1 MSMRTTTFRN
11 VLQGIC
17 RHDGLDYEQIDNVQ
31 LDFAEYVNERL
42 REAWTWE
49 WWPETMLIEQR
60 QYRDDYSGSVTYALD
75 DIVWDPSGKKYYKAL
90 TAGESGNALSN
101 AAKWSDSL
109 GEWDRYIA
117 YEQTGKTK
125 YGDVKGVYER
135 NPRKNTTPGRL
146 NYEMSENGIQASSL
160 AGNQVFVEF
169 RKRPPEFTG
178 VLYDNTTANYYVDD
192 LVWDEGTTA
201 GAQNS
206 GNCYICIQAHTNS
219 PARTPDNA
227 SYWTK
232 VDFPW
237 ILRSFVVRAAYCDFL
252 AADGQ
257 TGKSIAEERRA
268 FEHLEHAADA
278 IGLPQQGEIASVGTV
293 FC

>member
-1 MSMRTTTFRN
+1 MSMRATSFRG
-11 VLQGIC
+11 VMQGIC
-17 RHDGLDYEQIDNVQ
+17 RHDGLDYTQIANVQ
-31 LDFAEYVNERL
+31 DDFGEYINERL

-49 WWPETMLIEQR
+49 WRPEMMLLEQR
-60 QYRDDYSGSVTYALD
+60 QYRPDFDDDGTYAID
-75 DIVWDPSGKKYYKAL
+75 DIVWDPTGKKYYISLANSN
-90 TAGESGNALSN
+90 TDALSD
-101 AAKWSDSL
+101 ATKWSDDL

-125 YGDVKGVYER
+125 LGDVKGIYER

-146 NYEMSENGIQASSL
+146 NFEMSENGIQVSSL

-178 VLYDNTTANYYVDD
+178 TLYENTTANYYVGD
-192 LVWDEGTTA
+192 LVWDEGTA
-201 GAQNS
+201 LGAQNS
-206 GNCYICIQAHTNS
+206 GECAVCIQAHTNS

-237 ILRSFVVRAAYCDFL
+237 ILRPFVVRAAYSDFL

-278 IGLPQQGEIASVGTV
+278 IGLPQQGEVASVGTV
-293 FC
+293 FS